1 MPTVINGTSV
11 FQHQEYTKITDTPVN
26 DATDATYTATACI
39 GGVITRDAGLTNKND
54 TLPDAASLI
63 AAMQADNAAVGIAS
77 SFRFFVY
84 NTSSL
89 SRIDLSGGAGST
101 VYGAARIKP
110 ERVIQIAAVVVE
122 TAPTLEAVN
131 YYVLTNSDLV

>member
-11 FQHQEYTKITDTPVN
+11 FQHQEYTKITNTSIN
-26 DATDATYTATACI
+26 DATDATYTAAACI

-63 AAMQADNAAVGIAS
+63 TAMQNDNPEVGIAS

-101 VYGAARIKP
+101 VYGAARVKP
-110 ERVIQIAAVVVE
+110 ERVIQIAAAIVE